1 MTSNFKINLTLLTLG
16 VLIITMVGV
25 TASGHE
31 KVQHLNHGD
40 KAKAVSPEVLAKIN
54 LFYESSV
61 KSIFKNSCF
70 DCHSST
76 TRYPWYSE
84 IPGAK
89 QVIQNDIA
97 EAKSHLDMSD
107 GFPFIGHGSLKED
120 LEAIRKSIKDESM
133 PPFRYRILHGSSRL
147 SDEQKQTVLEWFD
160 SSIALLK

>member
-1 MTSNFKINLTLLTLG
+1 MKSNFNINLTLLTLG
-16 VLIITMVGV
+16 VLIITMAGA

-40 KAKAVSPEVLAKIN
+40 KATAVSPEVLAKIN
-54 LFYESSV
+54 LFYESSI
-61 KSIFKNSCF
+61 KPIFKNSCF

-97 EAKSHLDMSD
+97 EAKGHLDMSD
-107 GFPFIGHGSLKED
+107 GLPFIGHGTLKED
-120 LEAIRKSIKDESM
+120 VAAIRKSIEDESM

-147 SDEQKQTVLEWFD
+147 SDEQKQTVFNWVDL
-160 SSIALLK
+160 STALLK